1 MIAYERL
8 CEALERYQRQLNGEE
23 VPASPPPPPPAFDAA
38 AAVDMAPDDVAH
50 HLGQT
55 PTGFADGD
63 GAPLDGIVEV
73 ESADMVVE
81 ANEQAYPADAGYID
95 PAAYEAQQAAYAQQ
109 QAAYEA
115 QQAAYAQQQAQAAVD
130 GADPAVY
137 QAQQAAY
144 AQQQAAYA
152 EQQAAYEAQQAAYA
166 QQGGLTMQPTAA
178 DIPVDGTP
186 LDGES
191 TMVTTTPVEKTPGE
205 GQG

>member
-23 VPASPPPPPPAFDAA
+23 VPASTPPPPPAFDA
-38 AAVDMAPDDVAH
+38 VEMADEPV
-50 HLGQT
+50 
-55 PTGFADGD
+55 GFAEDGD
-63 GAPLDGIVEV
+63 GAPLDGIAEV
-73 ESADMVVE
+73 ASADLAVE
-81 ANEQAYPADAGYID
+81 PDEQAYPADAAYVD
-95 PAAYEAQQAAYAQQ
+95 AAAYEAQQAAYAEQ

-115 QQAAYAQQQAQAAVD
+115 QQAAYAQQQAQAAAEGV
-130 GADPAVY
+130 APATY
-137 QAQQAAY
+137 EAQQAAY

-166 QQGGLTMQPTAA
+166 QQGGLAMQPTAA

-191 TMVTTTPVEKTPGE
+191 TMVTTTPVEKTTGE